1 MNSPFEPAPP
11 GKPTPPPAG
20 PAPER
25 GSAASQDNAETPD
38 RRPLYAQVKDLIL
51 RGMVRGDWR
60 PGTLLPSEQQLARQF
75 AVSQGTVRKALDE
88 MVAQNLL
95 VRRQGRGTF
104 VASHTPDRALFHF
117 FHLVAED
124 GSRTLPESR
133 ILGAQSGPATPA
145 ETAALRI
152 GPDTVHRIRRIRLM
166 AGKPAIHEII
176 TVPASLF
183 PDLLGRPDGLPN
195 SLYSLY
201 EDNYGVTIARA
212 DELLSA
218 VAADKD
224 DAEILDVPVGA
235 PLLQIDRTAVGL
247 DGRRAEWRV
256 SRCDTRH
263 HRYASKLE

>member
-1 MNSPFEPAPP
+1 M
-11 GKPTPPPAG
+11 KPTPLPAG
-20 PAPER
+20 PNPEGDTGATAR
-25 GSAASQDNAETPD
+25 TAETPD

-133 ILGAQSGPATPA
+133 VLASISGPATPA
-145 ETAALRI
+145 EGAALHI
-152 GPDTVHRIRRIRLM
+152 GPGTVHRIRRVRLM
-166 AGKPAIHEII
+166 AEHPAIHETI

-183 PDLLGRPDGLPN
+183 PDLLTRADGLPN

-201 EDNYGVTIARA
+201 EDHYGVTIARA

-218 VAADKD
+218 VAADD
-224 DAEILDVPVGA
+224 SDAEVLGLPVGA